1 MSLRKK
7 YQQYFK
13 MGAAIPGR
21 VLKEESVLHHITEE
35 YDSITCE
42 NDMKPEN
49 LLDAE
54 ANQAQ
59 PEKYDRNPA
68 LTFERVEP
76 YMDFAA
82 ANGIGVRGHTLV
94 WHNQTPR
101 WFFAKNYCADEDAPL
116 ADRKTMLARLE
127 SYIRTVVETTQE
139 RWPGV
144 IYAWDVVN
152 EAVLEEGLRESLWL
166 RSVGEDFVLQA
177 FRFARKYV
185 KPGTALFYNDYDTF
199 LPWKREAIYEYI
211 LKPLLA
217 EGLVDGMGMQT
228 HLTMETS
235 LEEYET
241 SLRYFGALPLQ
252 VQITELDIHNPDAS
266 DSSMERLALRYQKLF
281 KILLQAKK
289 DKAANITGVTF
300 WGLGDDM
307 SWLSAFRKEKSYPL
321 LFDGKLRPKKAY
333 YAVLEAA
340 EEKE

>member
-7 YQQYFK
+7 YQPYFK

-21 VLKEESVLHHITEE
+21 VLKEESVLRHITEE

-42 NDMKPEN
+42 NDMKPMF
-49 LLDAE
+49 LLDE
-54 ANQAQ
+54 ARSCAQ

-68 LTFERVEP
+68 LTFEKVEP

-101 WFFAKNYCADEDAPL
+101 WFFAKDYCADEDAPL

-235 LEEYET
+235 L
-241 SLRYFGALPLQ
+241 RYLGALTLQ

-266 DSSMERLALRYQKLF
+266 GSSMERLARRYQKLF
-281 KILLQAKK
+281 EILLQAKN
-289 DKAANITGVTF
+289 DRTANITGVTF

-307 SWLSAFRKEKSYPL
+307 SWLSAFRKERSYPL

-340 EEKE
+340 DEKE